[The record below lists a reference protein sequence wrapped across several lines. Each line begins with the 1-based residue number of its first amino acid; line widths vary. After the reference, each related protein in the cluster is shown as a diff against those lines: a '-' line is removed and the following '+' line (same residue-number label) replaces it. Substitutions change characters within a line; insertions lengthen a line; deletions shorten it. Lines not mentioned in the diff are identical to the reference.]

1 MPADAE
7 ERLRA
12 GLQHVLMTATEEGHC
27 YLPAGDLIERAAEAL
42 EVEDQAKL
50 EAMREKMLDEGLLKV
65 EENDGARA
73 IYLPPL
79 WQAERGV
86 ARRLKALIERAARVD
101 SSRVRS
107 WLDRFTEKRGIELS
121 EEQRRAIH
129 FAAESRV
136 MILTGGPGTGKTMS
150 LRAMVELFRAMGK

>member
-1 MPADAE
+1 THFAVKIYKQYGADAITVVERTPYRLAAEIYGIGFRTADQIARNLGMPADAE

-107 WLDRFTEKRGIELS
+107 WLDRFTEK
-121 EEQRRAIH
+121 
-129 FAAESRV
+129 
-136 MILTGGPGTGKTMS
+136 
-150 LRAMVELFRAMGK
+150 